1 MGEFTMPS
9 LGADMDEGT
18 LTEWLVAP
26 GDTVAKGQVIAVIE
40 TAKSDIE
47 IECFESGTVVE
58 LLAEPGAV
66 LPVGAPLAI
75 IGAGD
80 AAVVR
85 AAAPDPAPPQ
95 APAEVMPEIESPH
108 NASVSGWQSAAEPQ
122 PVPGPSETR
131 AAPHTGAEGAGP
143 LHIEAGPLV
152 RHLATERGIDLAAV
166 HGTGR
171 GGRVTRAD
179 IEHARPVE
187 QPPQDKPVEQPPQD
201 KAVRVR
207 ATPYARR
214 LADELHLDLAGLR
227 GSGESGAV
235 RADDVKAA
243 HAAWTAAPVPVSVV
257 QEPAPDRIRDPGP
270 ARTREPPADTSA
282 DRRSAAMR
290 RAIAELMA
298 RSKREIPHYYL
309 ATTIDLAAAT
319 QWLHTRNRALSPSR
333 RLVPAALL
341 LKATA
346 LAARRVPE
354 LNGYWQND
362 SFAPGEG
369 AHLAVAVSLRG
380 GGLLTPVI
388 KNADTLPPGELMDR
402 LKDLV
407 RRARKGRLRA
417 SEVSGATLTV
427 TNLGD
432 RGTESVYGVIHPPQV
447 ALVGFGAV
455 VERPWAVDGLLGVRP
470 VVTATLCA
478 DHRATDGAIG
488 ARFLTAVDRLLQH
501 PEEL

>member
-26 GDTVAKGQVIAVIE
+26 GDTVAKGQVVAVIE

-80 AAVVR
+80 AAVVKT
-85 AAAPDPAPPQ
+85 AAPDPVPPQ
-95 APAEVMPEIESPH
+95 VPAEVMPEIESLH
-108 NASVSGWQSAAEPQ
+108 NASVSALQSAAEPQ
-122 PVPGPSETR
+122 IVPGPSETR
-131 AAPHTGAEGAGP
+131 AAPYTAAEGAGP
-143 LHIEAGPLV
+143 LRIEAGPLV

-187 QPPQDKPVEQPPQD
+187 QPPQDR
-201 KAVRVR
+201 AVRVR

-214 LADELHLDLAGLR
+214 LADELDLDLAGLR
-227 GSGESGAV
+227 GSGENGAV

-243 HAAWTAAPVPVSVV
+243 HAARAAAPVPVSVV
-257 QEPAPDRIRDPGP
+257 QEPAPDRVRDPGP
-270 ARTREPPADTSA
+270 ARTREPSPETSA

-290 RAIAELMA
+290 RAIADLMA

-346 LAARRVPE
+346 LATRRVPE

-369 AHLAVAVSLRG
+369 VHLAVAVSLRG

-388 KNADTLPPGELMDR
+388 KNADTLPPGELMDS

-407 RRARKGRLRA
+407 QRARKGRLRA

-432 RGTESVYGVIHPPQV
+432 QGTESVYGVIHSPQV

-455 VERPWAVDGLLGVRP
+455 VERPWAVNGLLGVRP

-488 ARFLTAVDRLLQH
+488 ARFLTAVDRLLQN
-501 PEEL
+501 PEELS